1 MRCFRW
7 LPGLGMLMALAC
19 AAHAVPPASGNILQL
34 GFRMEHRCT
43 LHTGGVI
50 DCVSESRYLGSPLG
64 DGAAFRPVR
73 MIARDATQLSVG
85 GFASC
90 AVVEGALDCW
100 DALPVAGKKGV
111 PPKRVIA
118 AGVTDVSVGDD
129 HACAAAN
136 GAALCWGRDADGQVG
151 HNDYQDDRLGTA
163 QSTPWQMLAHG
174 VTQVAAGGDLSC
186 AIADGALWCWGN
198 TGLASDPHFDDYP
211 GDHPPVR
218 VFAHGVSAVAT
229 GARHVCAIIDG
240 ALWCWG
246 DNNRGQVGIGYS
258 NDHAQHS
265 PQTPAYDASKRG
277 TFADGDQ
284 TCSWDVWQHPA
295 CKVEHPVK
303 VIAHGVTAVYADGEE
318 TCSLVDGALWC
329 WGYNWAGQLG
339 VASNRQNVLKPT
351 LALAGGVVFAAV
363 TSQRT
368 CAVMGDGTLRCTVPC
383 SKNGDALKCP
393 AQPAFVAGDPNDMSG
408 VEARVGV
415 WRGTVGEAKVM
426 VCLERPDTF
435 SASMYYYLRHR
446 FSIALHANDNS
457 GATWNEAPPN
467 QRSPDWS
474 KPAAV
479 WTLQVPDGDRMQGTW
494 SVADGSRTVPIQLAR
509 VAEVG
514 QGRGAGCGTGNDSPA
529 GRVFNVPR
537 VASQELAVR
546 DSGGIRY
553 VSALNGHVAM
563 TELPDSVP
571 HAAQVNAATRGWFAG
586 NIAEY
591 YDCAFNSFDGVPD
604 YEETSEIDLLAPPWL
619 VTRENFSAFCGG
631 AHPSSGTSY
640 TVWNLDTGKTVD
652 PWGFIK
658 TIHATDSN
666 DHCDNA
672 YDCQQVLQPGLRAI
686 LVARFKHDNAGD
698 GDCADALGTDSS
710 FILHPEKTGL
720 VFSTTFPHVI
730 QACDEDIALPW
741 ETVAPFLTAEGLAVM
756 HDLQQSR
763 DPAPPQ
769 RP

>member
-1 MRCFRW
+1 
-7 LPGLGMLMALAC
+7 LLALITATC
-19 AAHAVPPASGNILQL
+19 TASAAANSGGDIVQL
-34 GFRMEHRCT
+34 GFRAEHRCV
-43 LHTGGVI
+43 LHANGMV
-50 DCVSESRYLGSPLG
+50 DCVSESPYLGG
-64 DGAAFRPVR
+64 WRGNGAAYRPVR
-73 MIARDATQLSVG
+73 MIPRGATRLAVG

-90 AVVEGALDCW
+90 AMVKGALDCW
-100 DALPVAGKKGV
+100 NGLPASGKEIAA
-111 PPKRVIA
+111 PKRVIA
-118 AGVTDVSVGDD
+118 SGVTDVSVGDD

-163 QSTPWQMLAHG
+163 QSKPWQVIAHG
-174 VTQVAAGGDLSC
+174 VTRVAAGGDLSC
-186 AIADGALWCWGN
+186 AIVGGALWCWGN
-198 TGLASDPHFDDYP
+198 TGLAHDPSFGGYP
-211 GDHPPVR
+211 GDHSPVR
-218 VFAHGVSAVAT
+218 VFAHGVSAVAA
-229 GARHVCAIIDG
+229 GARHACAIIDG

-258 NDHAQHS
+258 NDHARHS
-265 PQTPAYDASKRG
+265 PQTPPYDASKRG
-277 TFADGDQ
+277 TFTDGDQ

-303 VIAHGVTAVYADGEE
+303 VIAHGVTAVYADGDE
-318 TCSLVDGALWC
+318 TCALVDDALWC

-339 VASNRQNVLKPT
+339 IASNKQNVLKPT
-351 LALAGGVVFAAV
+351 LAIPGGVAFATV

-368 CAVMGDGTLRCTVPC
+368 CAVMRDGTLRCTAPC
-383 SKNGDALKCP
+383 AKNGDAMRCP

-415 WRGTVGEAKVM
+415 WRGTIGDAKVM

-435 SASMYYYLRHR
+435 NDSMYYYLRHR
-446 FSIALHANDNS
+446 FSIGLSANDNS

-479 WTLQVPDGDRMQGTW
+479 WTLQVPDGDRMEGTW

-514 QGRGAGCGTGNDSPA
+514 QGRGAGCGAGNDSPA
-529 GRVFNVPR
+529 GRVFNAPR
-537 VASQELAVR
+537 VASQKLSISQSSDGVR
-546 DSGGIRY
+546 TI
-553 VSALNGHVAM
+553 SALDGHVSM
-563 TELPDSVP
+563 VELPSSIP
-571 HAAQVNAATRGWFAG
+571 NATRFNTAARGWLAD

-591 YDCAFNSFDGVPD
+591 YDCAFNSLDGVPD
-604 YEETSEIDLLAPPWL
+604 YDDSSEIDLLAPPWL
-619 VTRENFSAFCGG
+619 VTRENYSAFCGG

-640 TVWNLDTGKTVD
+640 TVWNLDAGKTVD

-672 YDCQQVLQPGLRAI
+672 YACQQVLPPRLRAI

-698 GDCADALGTDSS
+698 GDCADVLDTDSS
-710 FILHPEKTGL
+710 FILHPEKAGL

-741 ETVAPFLTAEGLAVM
+741 ATVAPFLTAEGLAVM
-756 HDLQQSR
+756 RSLRQGH
-763 DPAPPQ
+763 
-769 RP
+769 